1 MPPRTGKNITSLL
14 FCSFCEIF
22 CAHHHFW
29 WVATRAVPFP
39 LKSTGAASAAINTHA
54 LGQFACGQYDVLL
67 HQRRII
73 ELSRLED
80 ETWRSPSQ
88 SSHLFRIKEKGTELD
103 PNKLFFLI
111 HACLITTVTRGW
123 SYSQHTKADSKT
135 SSSAGKASCVPPW
148 SLYINAI

>member
-29 WVATRAVPFP
+29 WVATRAMPFP

-80 ETWRSPSQ
+80 ETSRSPSPTAKAPTYSELKRKEQ
-88 SSHLFRIKEKGTELD
+88 SWTQ
-103 PNKLFFLI
+103 
-111 HACLITTVTRGW
+111 T
-123 SYSQHTKADSKT
+123 SYF
-135 SSSAGKASCVPPW
+135 SSSTHAL
-148 SLYINAI
+148 SLQSPEDGVTHSTLKQTVKPAAVQVKQAVFLHEVSI